1 MRLNSRGIPFC
12 TASNPLNRGFAC
24 GKDGWDPE
32 FDTVLPENVW
42 QVLDLGP
49 LLDEVLAEIEK
60 AR

>member
-24 GKDGWDPE
+24 GKDGWTPE
-32 FDTVLPENVW
+32 FDTPRTKDV
-42 QVLDLGP
+42 QQALDLGP